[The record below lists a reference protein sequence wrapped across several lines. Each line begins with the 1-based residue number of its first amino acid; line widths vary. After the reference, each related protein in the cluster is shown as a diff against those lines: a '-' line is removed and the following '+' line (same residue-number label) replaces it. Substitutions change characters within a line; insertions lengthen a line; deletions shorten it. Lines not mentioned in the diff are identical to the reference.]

1 MATTEIQLEEN
12 LGADHPKLQAFQK
25 AVAAALRKRLQEADE
40 GTVHHMLSR
49 ILNFLNICNCFFERK
64 NCRYNANK
72 LYWHFDSYMKVH
84 LEKIKTNDKFHG
96 KKIRF
101 RRFRIREKM

>member
-40 GTVHHMLSR
+40 VRVHHMFSR
-49 ILNFLNICNCFFERK
+49 IFYCFFEK
-64 NCRYNANK
+64 NVFAMKYNSNIGILK
-72 LYWHFDSYMKVH
+72 SILILK
-84 LEKIKTNDKFHG
+84 
-96 KKIRF
+96 
-101 RRFRIREKM
+101 

>member
-40 GTVHHMLSR
+40 VRAHHMFSR
-49 ILNFLNICNCFFERK
+49 IFNCFF
-64 NCRYNANK
+64 
-72 LYWHFDSYMKVH
+72 V
-84 LEKIKTNDKFHG
+84 KIVFMISITVTIGILKSILILK
-96 KKIRF
+96 
-101 RRFRIREKM
+101 

>member
-40 GTVHHMLSR
+40 VRAHHMFSR
-49 ILNFLNICNCFFERK
+49 ILDFLFVIVFSRK
-64 NCRYNANK
+64 KSCLFVQNK
-72 LYWHFDSYMKVH
+72 LYWHSIFYFDS
-84 LEKIKTNDKFHG
+84 EI
-96 KKIRF
+96 KIRL
-101 RRFRIREKM
+101 E